1 MLTRSSA
8 VLSLPLQLGFPG
20 CNMRERKKFTSFQKC
35 ATTDLYEGNTQ
46 SYMINSAV
54 VLLLSGEEKIVLGPV
69 S

>member
-1 MLTRSSA
+1 
-8 VLSLPLQLGFPG
+8 
-20 CNMRERKKFTSFQKC
+20 MRERIKFTSFQKC